1 MDLSMRWLKDY
12 VDIGEVSMRDFSEAM
27 SMSGSKVEGWKTEF
41 DEVKNVV
48 VGKIL
53 SVEKHPDSDHL
64 VICQLDVGQ
73 EEPVQIVTGASN
85 VHVGDIV
92 PVALHKSEL
101 PNGVKITRG
110 KLRGVMSNGMLC
122 SLGELGLTKGDFPY
136 AIEDGIFLIE
146 EDCQIG
152 QDIASALG
160 CNDTTV
166 EFEITPNRPDCL
178 SVIGLA
184 REAAATFHK
193 PLNLHQTEVKGCG
206 GDVHDYLSVEVQNK
220 ELCQRYVARVVK
232 NVKIG
237 PSPRWM
243 RERLRAS
250 GVRPIDNIVDI
261 TNYVMLEYG
270 QPMHAFD
277 IEYVKGH
284 KIIVR
289 NARTGE
295 TIQTLDGVDRT
306 LSEEMLVIADEEK
319 ASAVAGVMG
328 GENSGIHEG
337 THTVVFESACF
348 KGSSVRVTAKKLGMR
363 TESSSRFEKGLDPQN
378 CLPAVM
384 RACELVEQLGAGE
397 VVDGV
402 IDVDNSGYQPTVLHL
417 DPVWINTFLGT
428 DISREKMEEILKN
441 LQFGVD
447 GENIIVPSFRGDVQH
462 KADVAEE
469 IARFYGYNNI
479 PTTTAKGNPEGGYS
493 DYQQFERT
501 VNQNMLAQG
510 MYEIMTYSFV
520 SPKEYDRIR
529 LPKDDP
535 KRESVVILNPLGE
548 DTSIMRTNAIPSM
561 MLILAKNYN
570 NRNGAVSLYEIGNEY
585 IPIAGEQLPDE
596 VPNLILGM
604 YGEDRDF
611 FTLKGVVENLFDTLG
626 IEDYDVEALDSPD
639 CRSRCCSLQGGTDL
653 PSGPLRGHLQ
663 GRRGDR
669 YHRRNPSA
677 GLRQLR
683 HQHPRLCGQAED
695 EKTVRAAVCRQ
706 EVSSAAEVPG
716 IHPRPGA
723 AVRRQLAGTDHGEG
737 DQGRCR
743 QDFGEGRAVRRLQG
757 QPDCR
762 RQEECGLQHH
772 YARQR
777 PHPHRRGSGRRDE
790 QDSEGPRRTGR
801 PDPFLAG

>member
-85 VHVGDIV
+85 VHAGDIV

-193 PLNLHQTEVKGCG
+193 PLNLHQPEVKGCG

-284 KIIVR
+284 KIVVR

-417 DPVWINTFLGT
+417 DPAWINTFLGT
-428 DISREKMEEILKN
+428 DISREKMEQILKN
-441 LQFGVD
+441 LQFGIE
-447 GENIIVPSFRGDVQH
+447 GENIVVPSFRGDVQH

-585 IPIAGEQLPDE
+585 IPVAGEQLPDE

-611 FTLKGVVENLFDTLG
+611 FTLKGVMENLFDTLG
-626 IEDYDVEALDSPD
+626 IEDYDVTACHDNPTFHPG
-639 CRSRCCSLQGGTDL
+639 RC
-653 PSGPLRGHLQ
+653 
-663 GRRGDR
+663 
-669 YHRRNPSA
+669 
-677 GLRQLR
+677 
-683 HQHPRLCGQAED
+683 
-695 EKTVRAAVCRQ
+695 AVISKDG
-706 EVSSAAEVPG
+706 EEIGVIGE
-716 IHPRPGA
+716 IHPLVCANYGINTRVYVGKLKMRKLYALQSADKKYHPLPKFPASTRDLALLCDDSLPVLTMEQAIKAAAGKILEKVELFDVYKGSQIADGKKSVAFNITMRASDRTLTDEEVGGA
-723 AVRRQLAGTDHGEG
+723 MNRILKAL
-737 DQGRCR
+737 
-743 QDFGEGRAVRRLQG
+743 
-757 QPDCR
+757 
-762 RQEECGLQHH
+762 EELGAQI
-772 YARQR
+772 R
-777 PHPHRRGSGRRDE
+777 S
-790 QDSEGPRRTGR
+790 
-801 PDPFLAG
+801 

>member
-85 VHVGDIV
+85 VHAGDIV

-101 PNGVKITRG
+101 PNGVKITKG

-193 PLNLHQTEVKGCG
+193 PLNLHQPEVKGCG
-206 GDVHDYLSVEVQNK
+206 GDIHDYLSVEVQNR

-417 DPVWINTFLGT
+417 DPAWINTFLGT
-428 DISREKMEEILKN
+428 DISREKMEEILRN
-441 LQFGVD
+441 LQFGID

-585 IPIAGEQLPDE
+585 IPIEGQELPDE
-596 VPNLILGM
+596 VPNLALGM
-604 YGEDRDF
+604 YGEDKDF
-611 FTLKGVVENLFDTLG
+611 FVLKGIVENLLDPLG
-626 IEDYDVEALDSPD
+626 IADYDVAACRDNPTFHPGRCALLSKDGEAIGILGEIHPLVCANYGINTRVYVGKLNMRKLYAMQDTDKKYHPLPKFPASTRD
-639 CRSRCCSLQGGTDL
+639 LALLCDEDL
-653 PSGPLRGHLQ
+653 PVLTMEKAIKAAAGKILEKVELFDVYKGSQIASGKKSVAFNISMRA
-663 GRRGDR
+663 GDR
-669 YHRRNPSA
+669 TLTDEEVNSA
-677 GLRQLR
+677 MNKILKALEE
-683 HQHPRLCGQAED
+683 L
-695 EKTVRAAVCRQ
+695 
-706 EVSSAAEVPG
+706 
-716 IHPRPGA
+716 GA
-723 AVRRQLAGTDHGEG
+723 QIR
-737 DQGRCR
+737 
-743 QDFGEGRAVRRLQG
+743 
-757 QPDCR
+757 
-762 RQEECGLQHH
+762 
-772 YARQR
+772 
-777 PHPHRRGSGRRDE
+777 S
-790 QDSEGPRRTGR
+790 
-801 PDPFLAG
+801 